1 MKMTAMNTPY
11 NRREFERNF
20 HITAELMKEG
30 KMHFSDKVTGTTDGL
45 LKVRYL
51 PNGRIDFLS
60 VNEMARLHVN
70 MTANFSSD
78 MLFKEFEE
86 KND

>member
-1 MKMTAMNTPY
+1 MTAMNTPT

-20 HITAELMKEG
+20 HLTAELMREG
-30 KMHFSDKVTGTTDGL
+30 KMHFSDRVSGTVEGL
-45 LKVRYL
+45 LKVRHL

-70 MTANFSSD
+70 MTANFSSE
-78 MLFKEFEE
+78 MSFEE
-86 KND
+86 LQEND